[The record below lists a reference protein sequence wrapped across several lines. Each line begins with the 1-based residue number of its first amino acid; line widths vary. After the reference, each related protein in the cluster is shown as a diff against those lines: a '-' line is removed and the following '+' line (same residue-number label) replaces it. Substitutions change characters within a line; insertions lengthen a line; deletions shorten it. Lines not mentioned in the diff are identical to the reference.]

1 MGVVDRYLLTLF
13 FKILLVC
20 LVSLS
25 GLFVVIHLFTNL
37 DDFQT
42 LADQNGGAF
51 RLGIEFYGPRLL
63 DLFDR
68 TAPILTLLAA
78 VSAMAWMQRRQELTA
93 IEAAGVPRGRLFR
106 TLMLAS
112 LSILALTIV
121 NREYWVP
128 KYRNELTG
136 TLQNWRGSSQ
146 ALSNFQKDHAT
157 GVRVSGQKLIYD
169 EARITEP
176 VVQIP
181 YDISSDV
188 PRILARSL
196 TFLPETEE
204 HPAGLLLEGI
214 TEPND
219 ADLLQSL
226 DTGSGTL
233 VYVPPK
239 HIWLKPHQIFI
250 RSTLSVDEFAF
261 GQSSGEYASLTEMM
275 ETIRRPTQWYSSGSR
290 IALHTRLVRPL
301 VDLTL
306 LLVALPIALLYT
318 ERNLFLAAMA
328 CVGVV
333 IGLQVTMLVSGSL
346 GSLSLIKSSALAAW
360 IPLIVFLPL
369 TVFTLRLVNR

>member
-1 MGVVDRYLLTLF
+1 
-13 FKILLVC
+13 
-20 LVSLS
+20 
-25 GLFVVIHLFTNL
+25 
-37 DDFQT
+37 
-42 LADQNGGAF
+42 
-51 RLGIEFYGPRLL
+51 
-63 DLFDR
+63 
-68 TAPILTLLAA
+68 
-78 VSAMAWMQRRQELTA
+78 
-93 IEAAGVPRGRLFR
+93 VPR
-106 TLMLAS
+106 
-112 LSILALTIV
+112 
-121 NREYWVP
+121 
-128 KYRNELTG
+128 YRNELTG
-136 TLQNWRGSSQ
+136 TLQNWRGTSQ
-146 ALSNFQKDHAT
+146 ALTNFQKDHAT

-169 EARITEP
+169 EARIAEP
-176 VVQIP
+176 VIQIP

-214 TEPND
+214 AEPND

-239 HIWLKPHQIFI
+239 HIWLKPHQVFI
-250 RSTLSVDEFAF
+250 RSTLTVDEFAF
-261 GQSSGEYASLTEMM
+261 GQSSGDYASLTEMM

-290 IALHTRLVRPL
+290 ISLHTRIVRPF

-306 LLVALPIALLYT
+306 LLVALPVALLYT

-333 IGLQVTMLVSGSL
+333 VGVQVTMLVSGSL